1 MVETSIIF
9 FLLGVVIGAAIAT
22 VIFNLMK
29 KDYQNLTNSIFSF
42 TQEQKE
48 KEKQELID
56 YLKNSFSHLSLE
68 ALSKSTEQFLQLA
81 NQTLSRQL
89 QSGSMT
95 LEEKK
100 KLIDQTFQSMQEELN
115 KVQNL
120 IKELEKDRV
129 EKFGM
134 LAQKL
139 TESQRTIQQLNETT
153 SKLTSALASS
163 KVRGQWGE
171 RMAED
176 ILRLSGLKE
185 GINYFKQKA
194 IQSANTR
201 PDYTFILP
209 NELKV
214 NMDVKFPY
222 DNYMAYQNAT
232 NENDKEIYK
241 QNFLKD
247 VRQRIKEVTTRD
259 YINPSENT
267 VDYVLVFIPNEH
279 MYAFIMESDSSIID
293 EALKQKVILCSPIT
307 LYAILAIIRQAV
319 DNFSLEK
326 KASQIIELMGM
337 FHKQW
342 NEFLKSLDAMGKKI
356 DDAKREFE
364 KLTTTRKNQLEKPLR
379 RIEQLREET
388 GIKVTPDNS
397 RLISNGNDSN
407 ELLDS
412 DNERS

>member
-1 MVETSIIF
+1 METILIFLIGLLIGSAITTIIF
-9 FLLGVVIGAAIAT
+9 LIK
-22 VIFNLMK
+22 K
-29 KDYQNLTNSIFSF
+29 KDYEKFTSSLLTV
-42 TQEQKE
+42 TEEQRE
-48 KEKQELID
+48 KERQQLID
-56 YLKNSFSHLSLE
+56 YLRNSFSHLSLE

-81 NQTLSRQL
+81 NQTLSKQL

-100 KLIDQTFQSMQEELN
+100 KLIDQTLQSMQDELN

-120 IKELEKDRV
+120 MKELEKDRV
-129 EKFGM
+129 QKFGM
-134 LAQKL
+134 LAQTL
-139 TESQRTIQQLNETT
+139 SESQKTIQQLNETT
-153 SKLTSALASS
+153 NKLTSALASS

-185 GINYFKQKA
+185 GINYLKQKA

-201 PDYTFILP
+201 PDYTFLLP
-209 NELKV
+209 NELKL

-232 NENDKEIYK
+232 SDNEKEQYK

-247 VRQRIKEVTTRD
+247 VRQRIKEVTSRD
-259 YINPSENT
+259 YINPAENT
-267 VDYVLVFIPNEH
+267 VDYVLVFIPNEY
-279 MYAFIMESDSSIID
+279 MYAFIMESDSTIID

-326 KASQIIELMGM
+326 KASQIIELMGL

-342 NEFLKSLDAMGKKI
+342 NEFLKSLETMGKKL
-356 DDAKREFE
+356 DDAKKEFE
-364 KLTTTRKNQLEKPLR
+364 RLTTTRKNQLEKPLR
-379 RIEQLREET
+379 KIEQLREET
-388 GIKVTPDNS
+388 GILGSQDNTK
-397 RLISNGNDSN
+397 LILDKNDLN
-407 ELLDS
+407 ETHLEAD
-412 DNERS
+412 DE

>member
-1 MVETSIIF
+1 METVLIF
-9 FLLGVVIGAAIAT
+9 LFGLLVGAAIT
-22 VIFNLMK
+22 ILIFQIRK
-29 KDYQNLTNSIFSF
+29 KDYENFTSSILTI
-42 TQEQKE
+42 TEEQKE
-48 KEKQELID
+48 KERQQLID
-56 YLKNSFSHLSLE
+56 YLRNSFSHLSLE

-81 NQTLSRQL
+81 NQTLSKQL

-100 KLIDQTFQSMQEELN
+100 KLIDQTFQSMQDELN

-139 TESQRTIQQLNETT
+139 SESQKTIQQLNETT

-185 GINYFKQKA
+185 GINYLKQKA

-201 PDYTFILP
+201 PDYTFLLP
-209 NELKV
+209 NELKL

-232 NENDKEIYK
+232 NDNEKEIYK

-259 YINPSENT
+259 YIDPAQNT

-279 MYAFIMESDSSIID
+279 MYAFIMESDSTIID

-319 DNFSLEK
+319 DNFSLER

-342 NEFLKSLDAMGKKI
+342 NEFLKSLEAMGKKI
-356 DDAKREFE
+356 DDAKKEFE

-379 RIEQLREET
+379 KIEQLREET
-388 GIKVTPDNS
+388 GIRVTPNGS
-397 RLISNGNDSN
+397 RLISEGNDSR
-407 ELLDS
+407 ESFLETED
-412 DNERS
+412 EQ

>member
-1 MVETSIIF
+1 MEAILI
-9 FLLGVVIGAAIAT
+9 FLLGLLIGSAIT
-22 VIFNLMK
+22 ILIFQLRK
-29 KDYQNLTNSIFSF
+29 KDYEKFASSLITI
-42 TQEQKE
+42 TEEQKE
-48 KEKQELID
+48 KERQQLID
-56 YLKNSFSHLSLE
+56 YLRNSFSHLSLE

-81 NQTLSRQL
+81 NQTLSKQL

-100 KLIDQTFQSMQEELN
+100 KLIDQTLQSMQDELN

-139 TESQRTIQQLNETT
+139 SESQKTIQQLNETT

-185 GINYFKQKA
+185 GINYLKQKA

-201 PDYTFILP
+201 PDYTFLLP
-209 NELKV
+209 NELKL

-232 NENDKEIYK
+232 NESDKEIYK

-259 YINPSENT
+259 YINPAENT

-279 MYAFIMESDSSIID
+279 MYAFIMESDSTIID

-326 KASQIIELMGM
+326 KASQIIELMGI
-337 FHKQW
+337 FYKQW
-342 NEFLKSLDAMGKKI
+342 NEFLKSLEAMGKKI
-356 DDAKREFE
+356 DDAKKEFE
-364 KLTTTRKNQLEKPLR
+364 RLTTTRKNQLEKPLR
-379 RIEQLREET
+379 KIEQLREET
-388 GIKVTPDNS
+388 GIQVTPENTK
-397 RLISNGNDSN
+397 LISDKNDTN
-407 ELLDS
+407 ELFIES
-412 DNERS
+412 DDEQ

>member
-1 MVETSIIF
+1 MESLII
-9 FLLGVVIGAAIAT
+9 FLLGFIIGGALVSLFFI
-22 VIFNLMK
+22 LRK
-29 KDYQNLTNSIFSF
+29 KDYEKITTQIVSLTE
-42 TQEQKE
+42 EQKE
-48 KEKQELID
+48 KERQQLID
-56 YLKNSFSHLSLE
+56 YLKNSFANLSFE
-68 ALSKSTEQFLQLA
+68 ALNKSTEQFLQLA

-134 LAQKL
+134 LTQKIS
-139 TESQRTIQQLNETT
+139 ESQKIIQQLNETT
-153 SKLTSALASS
+153 GKLTSALASS

-185 GINYFKQKA
+185 GINYLKQKA
-194 IQSANTR
+194 IQTGTTR
-201 PDYTFILP
+201 PDYTFLLP
-209 NELKV
+209 NQLKV

-222 DNYMAYQNAT
+222 DNYMNYQNAT
-232 NENDKEIYK
+232 SDSDKELYK

-247 VRQRIKEVTTRD
+247 VRSRIKEVTTRD
-259 YINPSENT
+259 YINPADNT

-279 MYAFIMESDSSIID
+279 MYAFIMENDPTIID
-293 EALKQKVILCSPIT
+293 EALKQRVILCSPIT

-319 DNFSLEK
+319 DNFSLEQR
-326 KASQIIELMGM
+326 ASQIIELMGV
-337 FHKQW
+337 FYKQW
-342 NEFLKSLDAMGKKI
+342 NEFLKSLENMGKKI
-356 DDAKREFE
+356 DDAKKEFE
-364 KLTTTRKNQLEKPLR
+364 KLTTTRKNQLEKPLKK
-379 RIEQLREET
+379 IEELREAA
-388 GIKVTPDNS
+388 GIKLDVS
-397 RLISNGNDSN
+397 SSKLISNGNEHKLVSSD
-407 ELLDS
+407 LD
-412 DNERS
+412 DE